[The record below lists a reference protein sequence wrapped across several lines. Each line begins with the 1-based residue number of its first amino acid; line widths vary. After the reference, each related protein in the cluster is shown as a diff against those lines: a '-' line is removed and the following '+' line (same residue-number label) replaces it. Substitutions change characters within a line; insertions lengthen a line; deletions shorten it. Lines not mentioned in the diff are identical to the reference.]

1 MTPALEVLYHL
12 GRGRGGGDRTSVAR
26 RGSAECI
33 ARQRER
39 EREREGGRGGE
50 RECRSVGEAHPRVRG
65 ADLLRCVVPTV
76 HVVDLPLWESLLDS
90 SHHGGQGLVGGLLP
104 RRRRGLAQSR
114 HLSSREE
121 GLDLARSARLNSGSP
136 ARHKRHTCAQ
146 GLLPLALFA
155 LWARP
160 TKTAGIANH
169 SRFFRKAILLL
180 APEREDEGAGSATD
194 HHEDRGHGGRLEG
207 FGEGRWPPRQ
217 HVVVVFVVVVASS
230 GGSLRFDGPVGPRSA
245 VRGGLGGAKAVG
257 GIQMQRAGPRGPVR
271 KAGRLAG
278 AARARVHSRGGE
290 HHGKPTIRRGRPAAA
305 AVPDGARRRGH
316 LSRPGAA
323 RALPRESPRPSRPDP
338 TTD

>member
-1 MTPALEVLYHL
+1 MRSL
-12 GRGRGGGDRTSVAR
+12 GPPHENRGN
-26 RGSAECI
+26 C
-33 ARQRER
+33 
-39 EREREGGRGGE
+39 
-50 RECRSVGEAHPRVRG
+50 
-65 ADLLRCVVPTV
+65 
-76 HVVDLPLWESLLDS
+76 ESLAFFQESNS
-90 SHHGGQGLVGGLLP
+90 SPG
-104 RRRRGLAQSR
+104 
-114 HLSSREE
+114 
-121 GLDLARSARLNSGSP
+121 ARA
-136 ARHKRHTCAQ
+136 
-146 GLLPLALFA
+146 
-155 LWARP
+155 
-160 TKTAGIANH
+160 
-169 SRFFRKAILLL
+169 
-180 APEREDEGAGSATD
+180 EDEGAGSATD
-194 HHEDRGHGGRLEG
+194 HHEDRGHGGRLAG
-207 FGEGRWPPRQ
+207 FGEGRRPPRE
-217 HVVVVFVVVVASS
+217 HVVVVVVVVVVASS

>member
-1 MTPALEVLYHL
+1 M
-12 GRGRGGGDRTSVAR
+12 R
-26 RGSAECI
+26 
-33 ARQRER
+33 
-39 EREREGGRGGE
+39 
-50 RECRSVGEAHPRVRG
+50 
-65 ADLLRCVVPTV
+65 
-76 HVVDLPLWESLLDS
+76 SLLFGPAPRKPRELRILAFFQESNS
-90 SHHGGQGLVGGLLP
+90 SPG
-104 RRRRGLAQSR
+104 
-114 HLSSREE
+114 
-121 GLDLARSARLNSGSP
+121 ARA
-136 ARHKRHTCAQ
+136 
-146 GLLPLALFA
+146 
-155 LWARP
+155 
-160 TKTAGIANH
+160 
-169 SRFFRKAILLL
+169 
-180 APEREDEGAGSATD
+180 EDEGAGSATD
-194 HHEDRGHGGRLEG
+194 HHEDRGHGGRLAG
-207 FGEGRWPPRQ
+207 FGEGRWPPRE
-217 HVVVVFVVVVASS
+217 HVVVVVVVVVASS